1 MVMNKKLLF
10 AFSFIGLF
18 IFSDSLFSQKYWI
31 LFKNKTG
38 TPYSVSTPSAF
49 LSPRSIA
56 RRTAQGIAINASD
69 LPVTPSYVAQIAAVP
84 SVTVLYRS
92 KWLNGVVINVTNT
105 VALTTINSFTFVQT
119 TNRVNKY
126 QITKGIIDNTQ
137 IDPNNNANRTN
148 STSSYNYGP
157 AVGQATM
164 VGVDC
169 LHNLGYRGEG
179 MMIAIL
185 DAGFLNANIEP
196 TLDSLFSQNRV
207 LGTRDFVVGD
217 TMVFEDDQHG
227 AYCLS
232 TMAALSSGTMVGT
245 APKASYWLLRTED
258 VATETIS
265 EEYNWCRGIEFSDSV
280 GADVTTTSL
289 GYTQFDP
296 GPPSLNNHTY
306 ATLNGRTAPMSI
318 SANMAARK
326 GMIVLNAAGN
336 EGCSG
341 GPSTCWYYV
350 GVPADADSI
359 ISVGSVGM
367 TGVKSGFS
375 SFGPTFDGR
384 RKPDLVAQGGPAYV
398 CNSGCSFGNGTSFAT
413 PVLAGAVTCLW
424 QYKKFATNMQIIAAL
439 KATADSTAAPNNRI
453 GWGIPHMCPAASNSL
468 VTVPENKAKD
478 ASVKIYP
485 NPFNN
490 SINIILPDV
499 QLQKMIVSIS
509 NVLGQ
514 VLFTETLMNPGNVIQ
529 LNEAGDLGKGIY
541 FVNISSTQY
550 NITKKI
556 VKQ

>member
-1 MVMNKKLLF
+1 MTKKLIF
-10 AFSFIGLF
+10 IFSFIALF
-18 IFSDSLFSQKYWI
+18 ICSDSLFSQKYWI
-31 LFKNKTG
+31 MFKNKNG
-38 TPYSVSTPSAF
+38 TPYSVSTPSAY
-49 LSPRSIA
+49 LSPKSIA
-56 RRTAQGIAINASD
+56 RRTAQGIAINTSD
-69 LPVTPSYVAQIAAVP
+69 LPVTPSYVSQIAAVP

-119 TNRVNKY
+119 TNRVNKF
-126 QITKGIIDNTQ
+126 QITRGIIDNTQ
-137 IDPNNNANRTN
+137 INPNNNANRTN

-169 LHNLGYRGEG
+169 LHNMGFQGQG
-179 MMIAIL
+179 MTIAIL

-196 TLDSLFSQNRV
+196 TLDSLFIQKRV

-265 EEYNWCRGIEFSDSV
+265 EEYNWCRGIEFADSV

-289 GYTQFDP
+289 GYTQFDG

-306 ATLNGRTAPMSI
+306 STLNGRTAPMSI
-318 SANMAARK
+318 AANMATRK

-341 GPSTCWYYV
+341 PSSCWYYV

-384 RKPDLVAQGGPAYV
+384 IKPDLVAQGGPAYV
-398 CNSGCSFGNGTSFAT
+398 CNSGCMFGNGTSFAT

-424 QYKKFATNMQIIAAL
+424 QSKPGVKNMQIVQGL
-439 KATADSTAAPNNRI
+439 KQYANNSLAPDNSI
-453 GWGIPHMCPAASNSL
+453 GWGIPNMCTVYHSTIGIKEYEKNS
-468 VTVPENKAKD
+468 D
-478 ASVKIYP
+478 CSIYP

-490 SINIILPDV
+490 SINIVLAEV
-499 QLQKMIVSIS
+499 QPQKMVVSIS

-514 VLFTETLMNPGNVIQ
+514 ILFTETLMNPGNVIQ
-529 LNEAGDLGKGIY
+529 LSEVGDLGKGIY
-541 FVNISSTQY
+541 FVNISSAQY
-550 NITKKI
+550 NVTKKI